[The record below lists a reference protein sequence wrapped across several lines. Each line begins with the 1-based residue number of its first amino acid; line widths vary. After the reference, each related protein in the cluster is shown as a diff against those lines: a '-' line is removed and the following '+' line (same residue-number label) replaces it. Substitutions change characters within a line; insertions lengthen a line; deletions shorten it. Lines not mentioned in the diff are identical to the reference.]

1 MTPIHL
7 LKPGVKAVRGYAERL
22 VKDVPDSQFGRLPV
36 VNGQLVNINHP
47 AFVLGHLSL
56 YPIQLAEMSGLAG
69 AGMEVPETYPTLF
82 KMGVAC
88 VDDPQGAVYPSK
100 AELVERYFGAY
111 DALVER
117 IAQITDSVLDEPLK
131 DSARREKFGTV
142 GAFLA
147 YLLLAHP
154 QVHFGQISA
163 WRRCMGLGPV

>member
-1 MTPIHL
+1 MTIIHL
-7 LKPGVKAVRGYAERL
+7 VKPGAKAVRSYAERL
-22 VKDVPDSQFGRLPV
+22 VKDISDYQFGRFPV

-56 YPIQLAEMSGLAG
+56 YPIQLAEMSGLSRD
-69 AGMEVPETYPTLF
+69 GMELPETYSTLF

-88 VDDPQGAVYPSK
+88 VDDPHGSVYPSK
-100 AELVERYFGAY
+100 TELVERYFGAY
-111 DALVER
+111 DALIEK
-117 IAQITDSVLDEPLK
+117 IAEVADSVLDEPLK
-131 DSARREKFGTV
+131 DPARREKFGTV